1 MSNTN
6 KALANFE
13 NYLKTYAGRELLK
26 NFSLDKTGIWK
37 IKGEDPNADFHGHHY
52 QPDLGLVEGTLR
64 DAIMYGANLKQFWQ
78 WGAGGNFEF
87 VGETIPKVDGNSVEV
102 LGALR
107 EEQKKLEER
116 LAEVKRQL
124 GNR

>member
-26 NFSLDKTGIWK
+26 KFSLEQTGIWK
-37 IKGEDPNADFHGHHY
+37 IKGEDPNCDFGGHHY

-102 LGALR
+102 LEALR
-107 EEQKKLEER
+107 EEQKNLEER

>member
-1 MSNTN
+1 MSDTN

-26 NFSLDKTGIWK
+26 KFSLEQTGIWK
-37 IKGEDPNADFHGHHY
+37 IKGEDPNCDFGGHHY

-102 LGALR
+102 LEALR